1 MLPQCLP
8 RLSSRFVNNR
18 WVLHVCQFVFEL
30 CWLEHILQ
38 TGPARP
44 AGFESAAKPPEARA
58 KEVPKMKRSI
68 DQVDGG
74 FESVAKPPEAQAK
87 EEPSKTAKEEPA
99 ETPEADAPGQE
110 PFEFFDDSQDKSLE
124 LVANDTRD
132 FGLELVVDPLP
143 VRKLPAS
150 VPSFS
155 NLTDEDLARI
165 SRNACRALSCAN
177 PYAHLQ

>member
-1 MLPQCLP
+1 M
-8 RLSSRFVNNR
+8 
-18 WVLHVCQFVFEL
+18 FEL

-44 AGFESAAKPPEARA
+44 AGFESAAKPPEAQA

-155 NLTDEDLARI
+155 DLNDEDLARI